1 MGEKTDQELYQE
13 FLEGNQRS
21 FEQIVLRHK
30 DYLIYFLQGF
40 VKNISSAEDLAQ
52 DVFVY
57 LLMHPDYYNC
67 KYSLK
72 TYLYTIAKTKA
83 LNYLKREKRVVG
95 IIGENEIVDQ
105 EELEEKV
112 YKKERNQN
120 IRNAIQKL
128 KQDYQ
133 TAIYL
138 ADIEGLSYK
147 EISHILNKND
157 GQVKIL
163 IHRARKSLEKVI
175 RKEVEKYEVK

>member
-1 MGEKTDQELYQE
+1 M
-13 FLEGNQRS
+13 
-21 FEQIVLRHK
+21 
-30 DYLIYFLQGF
+30 
-40 VKNISSAEDLAQ
+40 
-52 DVFVY
+52 
-57 LLMHPDYYNC
+57 
-67 KYSLK
+67 
-72 TYLYTIAKTKA
+72 
-83 LNYLKREKRVVG
+83 VG